1 MTEKSTFELIND
13 LIISISH
20 LLWPIVV
27 LVCII
32 IFKKEISS
40 LLTRIKKG
48 KFFGQELELNNEI
61 EKFET
66 ITEQALKTVT
76 KNSNKQINIQDTFT
90 HSRDNNLVSNIIEI
104 SRKVEDELY
113 NISGAYGILK
123 DVHNKSISYISK
135 KLAESNIINETVF
148 DSVIKFWQLRNQIVH
163 KNYEG
168 EEYQLKKISE
178 IGFSLLSTLNKI
190 PRSKFIVF
198 KKEIDLFSDINCKNI
213 RPDVKGLILK
223 NINKSGITLEYNIYP
238 TTREIYEIGDSVA
251 WEWNSNNMWDTSYY
265 IDNAEIKK
273 AFDQAA
279 EFVGRPL
286 SK

>member
-32 IFKKEISS
+32 IFKNEISS

-66 ITEQALKTVT
+66 ITEQASKTVT
-76 KNSNKQINIQDTFT
+76 KNLDIGINIEDKNITL
-90 HSRDNNLVSNIIEI
+90 SDDNLISNIIEI
-104 SRKVEDELY
+104 SREIEDELY

-123 DVHNKSISYISK
+123 DVNNRSVSFIAK
-135 KLAESNIINETVF
+135 KLVEKSIINETVL
-148 DSVIKFWQLRNQIVH
+148 DSVIKFWQLRNKIVH
-163 KNYEG
+163 KNYE
-168 EEYQLKKISE
+168 EEDYQLKKISE
-178 IGFSLLSTLNKI
+178 IGFSLLNTLKKI

-198 KKEIDLFSDINCKNI
+198 KKEIDLFSDIKCKYI
-213 RPDVKGLILK
+213 RPDVKGLILE
-223 NINKSGITLEYNIYP
+223 NINKNGITLEYNIYP
-238 TTREIYEIGDSVA
+238 TTKTIYEVGDSVA
-251 WEWNSNNMWDTSYY
+251 WEWNSNNIWNTSYY
-265 IDNAEIKK
+265 IDSDEIKK
-273 AFDQAA
+273 AFDQSA